1 MSMAK
6 TIVAQTMSLDGFI
19 AAPDDDVW
27 PLFGWYTAGDTD
39 LPVKGVPRAFK
50 VSAASA
56 ALIRREWDSIGAIV
70 TGRRDF
76 DVSEAWGGI
85 PPLGVPI
92 FILTHNPPGEW
103 SKEGSP
109 FTFVTDGVESAVA
122 QAKRAANG
130 RNVTIGGSQVVQQC
144 LLAGLVDEIA
154 IELAPILLG
163 SGIRL
168 FDNLDGKRIE
178 LAYTGVVEGTGVT
191 HLRFRVLK

>member
-1 MSMAK
+1 MTK

-19 AAPDDDVW
+19 AAADDDVW
-27 PLFGWYTAGDTD
+27 PVFGWYTAGDTD
-39 LPVKGVPRAFK
+39 LPIPGVPRTFK
-50 VSAASA
+50 VSKASA
-56 ALIRREWDSIGAIV
+56 ALIRQEWDAIGAIV

-76 DVSEAWGGI
+76 DVSEAWGGV

-92 FILTHNPPGEW
+92 FIVTHHPPEEW
-103 SKEGSP
+103 DKPDSP

-122 QAKRAANG
+122 QAKQAANG
-130 RNVTIGGSQVVQQC
+130 KNVSIGGSQIIQQA
-144 LLAGLVDEIA
+144 LRAGLVDEIA

-168 FDNLDGKRIE
+168 FGDLDGKRIE
-178 LAYTGVVEGTGVT
+178 LTYTGIVEGTGVT

>member
-1 MSMAK
+1 MAK

-19 AAPDDDVW
+19 AAPDDDVS
-27 PLFGWYTAGDTD
+27 PIFGWYMAGDTD
-39 LPVKGVPRAFK
+39 LPIVGVPRVFQ
-50 VSAASA
+50 VSKASA
-56 ALIRREWDSIGAIV
+56 ALIRKEWDSIGAIV

-76 DVSEAWGGI
+76 DVSDAWGGI

-92 FILTHNPPGEW
+92 FIVTHNPPSKW
-103 SKEGSP
+103 SKKGSP

-122 QAKRAANG
+122 QAKQVANG
-130 RNVTIGGSQVVQQC
+130 KNVSIGGSKVVQQC

-154 IELAPILLG
+154 IDLAPVLLG

-168 FDNLDGKRIE
+168 FDNLDSKRIE
-178 LAYTGVVEGTGVT
+178 LEYTGVVEGTGVT

>member
-1 MSMAK
+1 MVK
-6 TIVAQTMSLDGFI
+6 TIIAQTMSLDGFI

-39 LPVKGVPRAFK
+39 LAVVGVPRSFK
-50 VSAASA
+50 VSKASA
-56 ALIRREWDSIGAIV
+56 ELIRKEWDSMGAIV

-76 DVSEAWGGI
+76 DVSEAWGGV

-92 FILTHNPPGEW
+92 FIVTHHPPEQW
-103 SKEGSP
+103 SKPGSP

-122 QAKRAANG
+122 QAKKAANG
-130 RNVTIGGSQVVQQC
+130 KNVTISGSKIAQQC

-163 SGIRL
+163 AGIRL
-168 FDNLDGKRIE
+168 FDNLEGKRIE
-178 LAYTGVVEGTGVT
+178 LMYAGVVKGTSVT
-191 HLRFRVLK
+191 HLRFRVVK

>member
-1 MSMAK
+1 MTK

-19 AAPDDDVW
+19 AARDDDVW
-27 PLFGWYTAGDTD
+27 PVFGWYTAGDTD
-39 LPVKGVPRAFK
+39 LPIPGVPRAFK
-50 VSAASA
+50 VSKASA
-56 ALIRREWDSIGAIV
+56 ALIRQEWDAIGAIV

-76 DVSEAWGGI
+76 DVSEAWGGV

-92 FILTHNPPGEW
+92 FIVTHHPPEEW
-103 SKEGSP
+103 NKPDSP

-122 QAKRAANG
+122 QAKQAANG
-130 RNVTIGGSQVVQQC
+130 KNVSISGSQIIQQA
-144 LLAGLVDEIA
+144 LRAGLVDEIA

-168 FDNLDGKRIE
+168 FGDLDGKRIE
-178 LAYTGVVEGTGVT
+178 LTYTGVIEGTGVT